1 MRRILAWLAIVL
13 TLSAFVLMCLIL
25 TLKINPLIPIL
36 MFVAAFILLYIV
48 KRMPSDIK
56 EEVKPVVDESAFFD
70 SDDSGN

>member
-48 KRMPSDIK
+48 KRMPSDIN